1 MVSTTIARVERDTP
15 TLRAESLWQMAWRRF
30 RRNRLAL
37 IGLLMLTFILL
48 YVVVGSM
55 LYTEA
60 FANYNDTSQRL
71 TVSAAHPLGT
81 DNIGRDVLARSI
93 YGGQISLFV
102 GVFAMIVS
110 LIVGVTIGLVSGYF
124 GGWVDNLLMRITE
137 SILSIPSILIL
148 LVLSEALGNRL
159 PAVNVLGR
167 TFSGSMIVIILIIGA
182 TSWMY
187 LAKIVRGNVLSLKNN
202 EYVLAARS
210 LGASDMRLM
219 TRHILPNT
227 LGPIIV
233 AATLG
238 IGGAILSES
247 YISFLGLGV
256 QPPTATW
263 GNILNDS
270 RQHIDTAPWLWMV
283 PGTLILI
290 TTMGINFVGD
300 GLRDALDPRSL
311 K

>member
-1 MVSTTIARVERDTP
+1 
-15 TLRAESLWQMAWRRF
+15 MAWRRF